1 MKTLITSLIAVAI
14 LFTGLMFIR
23 GSDWISCTVASSDL
37 GRKTEF
43 SWISGK
49 CMVFRA
55 NGEKVYLN
63 QIRDS
68 SDPGGE

>member
-1 MKTLITSLIAVAI
+1 MKNGFFVFLAIAIIVVLVG
-14 LFTGLMFIR
+14 LFTR
-23 GSDWISCTVASSDL
+23 GGDWISCIVAASDL

-49 CMVFRA
+49 CMVYRA
-55 NGEKVYLN
+55 NGEKIYLN

-68 SDPGGE
+68 SDAGE

>member
-1 MKTLITSLIAVAI
+1 MKTFITILIAVAI
-14 LFTGLMFIR
+14 SIIALLFVR
-23 GSDWISCTVASSDL
+23 GSDWLSCTVAASDL

-49 CMVFRA
+49 CMVYRA
-55 NGEKVYLN
+55 NGEKIYLN

-68 SDPGGE
+68 SDAGE